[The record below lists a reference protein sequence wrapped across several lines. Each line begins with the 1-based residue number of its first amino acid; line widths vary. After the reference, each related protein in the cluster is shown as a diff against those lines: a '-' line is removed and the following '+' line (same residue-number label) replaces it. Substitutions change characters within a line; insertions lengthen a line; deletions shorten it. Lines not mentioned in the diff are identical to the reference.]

1 MSNRER
7 FEQVYNT
14 KSLDQHQYQLKYQ
27 AYRRELE
34 NQMTIAA
41 MQMAL
46 DTNANSDTSLTVNSY
61 IEDDYIENYFE

>member
-1 MSNRER
+1 
-7 FEQVYNT
+7 
-14 KSLDQHQYQLKYQ
+14 
-27 AYRRELE
+27 
-34 NQMTIAA
+34 MTIAA